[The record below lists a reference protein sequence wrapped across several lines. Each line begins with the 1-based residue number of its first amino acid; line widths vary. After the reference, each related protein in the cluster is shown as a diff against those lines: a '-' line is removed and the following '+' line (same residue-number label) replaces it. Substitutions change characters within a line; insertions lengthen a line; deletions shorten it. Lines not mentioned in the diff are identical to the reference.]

1 VVELWFGIA
10 AIMMATYVVMDG
22 FDFGAGA
29 LHLFVA
35 RSDAERRQVLAA
47 IGPFWDGNEV
57 FLLATG
63 GVLFVA
69 FPKVLGAGLSGFYFA
84 IFLILWVLILRGIAI
99 EFRSHSEN
107 ALWRTAWD
115 FVFGVASTLLPVLF
129 GAALGNLLRG
139 LPLNQEGW
147 FSLPLFTDFT
157 TGGEVGILDW
167 YTVIVGVFA
176 LLAIV
181 GHGGTYLAWKTDEAV
196 FTRSR
201 FIAMWCYGAVAVLWP
216 IVTMA
221 TATVNRH
228 MYDALFNR
236 PLAWLALIVALGGL
250 VSVALGLRGNRPLQ
264 AFLGSSA
271 FLAGLLGATA
281 ALVFPVMLRATGGDE
296 LSLTAY
302 NSAVPAAS
310 LRTALGWWVIAA
322 PLAVTYFVVLFRVH
336 RGKAVASRHRDGY

>member
-1 VVELWFGIA
+1 MVELWFGIA
-10 AIMMATYVVMDG
+10 AVMLAAYVVMDG

-35 RSDAERRQVLAA
+35 RNDAERRQVLAA

-57 FLLATG
+57 FLLASG

-69 FPKVLGAGLSGFYFA
+69 FPKVLAAGLSGFYFA
-84 IFLILWVLILRGIAI
+84 IFLVLWALILRGIAI
-99 EFRSHSEN
+99 EFRSHHEH

-115 FVFGVASTLLPVLF
+115 FVFGVTSTLLPVLF

-157 TGGEVGILDW
+157 TSGEVGILDW
-167 YTVIVGVFA
+167 YTVLIGVFA

-181 GHGGTYLAWKTDEAV
+181 GHGGTYLTWKADEAV
-196 FTRSR
+196 FSRSR
-201 FIAMWCYGAVAVLWP
+201 FAAMWCYGAVAVLWP
-216 IVTMA
+216 IVTAA
-221 TATVNRH
+221 TAIVNQH
-228 MYDALFNR
+228 MYDVMLAR
-236 PLAWLALIVALGGL
+236 PLAWIALLVALGGL
-250 VSVALGLRGNRPLQ
+250 VFVALGLRGGRPLQ

-271 FLAGLLGATA
+271 FLAGLLAATA

-302 NSAVPAAS
+302 NSAVPTAS
-310 LRTALGWWVIAA
+310 LRIALAWWVIAA
-322 PLAVTYFVVLFRVH
+322 PLAVTYFVVLFRLH
-336 RGKAVASRHRDGY
+336 RGKAVASRPREGY

>member
-1 VVELWFGIA
+1 MVELWFGIA
-10 AIMMATYVVMDG
+10 AIMLAAYVVMDG

-35 RSDAERRQVLAA
+35 RNDGERRQVLAA

-69 FPKVLGAGLSGFYFA
+69 FPKVLAAGLSGFYLA
-84 IFLILWVLILRGIAI
+84 IFLVLWVLILRGIAI
-99 EFRSHSEN
+99 EFRSHSEH
-107 ALWRTAWD
+107 ALWRAAWD
-115 FVFGVASTLLPVLF
+115 FVFGVASTLLPLLF

-167 YTVIVGVFA
+167 YTVFVGLFA

-181 GHGGTYLAWKTDEAV
+181 GHGATYLAWKTDEAV

-201 FIAMWCYGAVAVLWP
+201 SAAMWSYGAVAVLWP

-221 TATVNRH
+221 TAIVNRH
-228 MYDALFNR
+228 MYDVLSDR

-250 VSVALGLRGNRPLQ
+250 VAVALGLRGNRPLQ

-302 NSAVPAAS
+302 TSAVPAAS
-310 LRTALGWWVIAA
+310 LRIALGWWVVAA
-322 PLAVTYFVVLFRVH
+322 PMVVTYFVVLFRVH
-336 RGKAVASRHRDGY
+336 QGKAIASRHREGY

>member
-1 VVELWFGIA
+1 MVELWFGIP
-10 AIMMATYVVMDG
+10 AIMLATYVVMDG

-35 RSDAERRQVLAA
+35 RNDAERRQVLAA
-47 IGPFWDGNEV
+47 IGAFWDGNEV

-69 FPKVLGAGLSGFYFA
+69 FPKGLAAGLSGFYLA
-84 IFLILWVLILRGIAI
+84 IFLVLWVLILRGIGI
-99 EFRSHSEN
+99 EFRSHSEHT
-107 ALWRTAWD
+107 LWRTAWD
-115 FVFGVASTLLPVLF
+115 FVFGVASMLLPVLF

-157 TGGEVGILDW
+157 TRGEVGILDW
-167 YTVIVGVFA
+167 CTVLVSVFA

-181 GHGGTYLAWKTDEAV
+181 GHGATYLAWKTDEPVCA
-196 FTRSR
+196 RSR
-201 FIAMWCYGAVAVLWP
+201 LAAMWCYGVVAVLWP
-216 IVTMA
+216 IVTLA
-221 TATVNRH
+221 TATVNEH
-228 MYDALFNR
+228 MYDVLLDR
-236 PLAWLALIVALGGL
+236 PLAWLALLVAVGGL
-250 VSVALGLRGNRPLQ
+250 GLVALGLRGNRPLQ

-271 FLAGLLGATA
+271 YLAGLLGATA

-310 LRTALGWWVIAA
+310 LRIALGWWVIAA
-322 PLAVTYFVVLFRVH
+322 PLAVTYFVVLFRLH
-336 RGKAVASRHRDGY
+336 RGKAVVSRQREGY

>member
-10 AIMMATYVVMDG
+10 AVTLATYVVMDG

-35 RSDAERRQVLAA
+35 RNDTERRQVLAA

-57 FLLATG
+57 FLLTAG

-69 FPKVLGAGLSGFYFA
+69 FPKVLAAGLSGFYFA
-84 IFLILWVLILRGIAI
+84 IFLVLWTLILRGIAI
-99 EFRSHSEN
+99 EFRSHNED
-107 ALWRTAWD
+107 ALWRAAWD

-147 FSLPLFTDFT
+147 FSLPLFTNFM

-167 YTVIVGVFA
+167 YTVFVGIFA

-181 GHGGTYLAWKTDEAV
+181 GHGGTYLAWKTDAAV
-196 FTRSR
+196 STRSR
-201 FIAMWCYGAVAVLWP
+201 LVAMWSYGIVAVLWP
-216 IVTMA
+216 IMTLA

-228 MYDALFNR
+228 MYDVLLDR
-236 PLAWLALIVALGGL
+236 PLAWLALLVALGGL
-250 VSVALGLRGNRPLQ
+250 VLVALGLRGNRPLQ

-281 ALVFPVMLRATGGDE
+281 ALVFPVMLRATGSDE

-310 LRTALGWWVIAA
+310 LRIALGWWVIAA
-322 PLAVTYFVVLFRVH
+322 PLAVTYFAVLFRVH
-336 RGKAVASRHRDGY
+336 RGKAVASPHREGY